1 MLAEPLC
8 VLHLETPGHRD
19 KSTVCQSVS
28 CLFDDL
34 RCRISSKGIVASAAS
49 PIMFSSFLGGSSSSN
64 DGAASTSNAAAG
76 TVGQLHPPKERLS
89 NAEATFGPLNPQDTS
104 WLCAGGF
111 TTETQ
116 TFYAMTSGKD
126 AKLLM
131 VQVIHSAV
139 G

>member
-1 MLAEPLC
+1 MFSS
-8 VLHLETPGHRD
+8 VFGSSGS
-19 KSTVCQSVS
+19 STAASGS
-28 CLFDDL
+28 A
-34 RCRISSKGIVASAAS
+34 SASASAA
-49 PIMFSSFLGGSSSSN
+49 GE
-64 DGAASTSNAAAG
+64 
-76 TVGQLHPPKERLS
+76 VHPPKERLS
-89 NAEATFGPLNPQDTS
+89 SPDATFGPLNAQDTA

-116 TFYAMTSGKD
+116 TFYAMTPGKN

>member
-1 MLAEPLC
+1 MFSSVFGSSAS
-8 VLHLETPGHRD
+8 
-19 KSTVCQSVS
+19 STAASGS
-28 CLFDDL
+28 G
-34 RCRISSKGIVASAAS
+34 SGAASAA
-49 PIMFSSFLGGSSSSN
+49 GE
-64 DGAASTSNAAAG
+64 
-76 TVGQLHPPKERLS
+76 VHPPRERLS
-89 NAEATFGPLNPQDTS
+89 SPDATFGPLNAQDTA

-116 TFYAMTSGKD
+116 TFYAMTAGKN